1 MNDFVRVLTTST
13 ATATAIMITDTTGI
27 MITKR
32 LPAGRRMR
40 D

>member
-1 MNDFVRVLTTST
+1 MKEIVRVLTTGT
-13 ATATAIMITDTTGI
+13 AATIMITTTTGI

>member
-1 MNDFVRVLTTST
+1 MNEIVRVLTTGT
-13 ATATAIMITDTTGI
+13 ATTIMITTTGI